1 MDTDSFIND
10 WSSDDASQSQPCG
23 FANSEDEHSQQP
35 TLTRHSQLRPAGN
48 GLAFVPYADWRP
60 GRSYNQQPAE
70 NIWYDVEW
78 KLSVNNRRKTGESE
92 PGIALSPRQFWKYVL
107 QPKLQAVVK
116 SAKSPLTASD
126 TQILLSVSDRKTSSI
141 TKRFSKLDVNWLF
154 VAKQLQEWSRF
165 LTDDK
170 VKKLKVEIT
179 FYYVE
184 DKSRTAPAVR
194 GANATQGAEREARI
208 SAERAVLGRPESWRQ
223 VIALVRCPGPPCNKG
238 PYCWRDG
245 QTHYKLLSHH
255 LKMLV
260 DEVQKGHSM
269 QTHNDIPE
277 RIREELHAEQQQQAE
292 RERKRRRH
300 DSDSCPTGLPVIH
313 IHNAPSNA
321 NAGASSSIP
330 STPEMVFPTSPTFDI
345 QGSREDAVKAYV
357 VWQCSKVSSQEQ
369 KSFYDLAQSLT
380 LDHGICLYMI
390 YTNQRRYFQ
399 FYREHGVLDG
409 VAWHFVCDIKLFL
422 KDA

>member
-1 MDTDSFIND
+1 MDADSSIND
-10 WSSDDASQSQPCG
+10 WSSDDASESQPCD
-23 FANSEDEHSQQP
+23 FADSEDEHSQQL
-35 TLTRHSQLRPAGN
+35 TLTRRSQLRPAGN

-107 QPKLQAVVK
+107 QPKLQAVMK

-141 TKRFSKLDVNWLF
+141 TKRFSKLDINWLF

-170 VKKLKVEIT
+170 RTKAGQLPQCAGPMPLKV
-179 FYYVE
+179 
-184 DKSRTAPAVR
+184 
-194 GANATQGAEREARI
+194 QREARI

-277 RIREELHAEQQQQAE
+277 HIREELHAEQQQQAE
-292 RERKRRRH
+292 REHKRRRR
-300 DSDSCPTGLPVIH
+300 DSDSCPTGFPVIH

-321 NAGASSSIP
+321 NAGASSSIL

-369 KSFYDLAQSLT
+369 KSSYDLAQSLT
-380 LDHGICLYMI
+380 LDHGLCLYMV
-390 YTNQRRYFQ
+390 YTNQRSLIESRVGSLQ
-399 FYREHGVLDG
+399 THG
-409 VAWHFVCDIKLFL
+409 
-422 KDA
+422 

>member
-1 MDTDSFIND
+1 MDADSFIND
-10 WSSDDASQSQPCG
+10 WSSDDASQSQPCD
-23 FANSEDEHSQQP
+23 FADSEDEHSQQP
-35 TLTRHSQLRPAGN
+35 TLTRRSQLRPAGN

-141 TKRFSKLDVNWLF
+141 TKRFSKLDINWLF

-170 VKKLKVEIT
+170 
-179 FYYVE
+179 
-184 DKSRTAPAVR
+184 
-194 GANATQGAEREARI
+194 REARI

-292 RERKRRRH
+292 R
-300 DSDSCPTGLPVIH
+300 DCPTGLPVIH

-369 KSFYDLAQSLT
+369 KSFYNLAQSLT

-390 YTNQRRYFQ
+390 YTNQRSLIESEVGSLQ
-399 FYREHGVLDG
+399 THGYE
-409 VAWHFVCDIKLFL
+409 
-422 KDA
+422 